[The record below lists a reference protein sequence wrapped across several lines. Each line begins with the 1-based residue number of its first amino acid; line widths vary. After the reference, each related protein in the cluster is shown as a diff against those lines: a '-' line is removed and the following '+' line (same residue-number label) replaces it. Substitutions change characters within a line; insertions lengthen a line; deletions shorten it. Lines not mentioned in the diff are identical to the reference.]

1 MVSNGLSDLLSNEN
15 TGQGDFPGN
24 GLARLLDE
32 PAKPKAQDP
41 TAAPAGGAAAG
52 TSVSMPPSASVADF
66 VKNAMPAAQRV
77 AKRLNVPVEAV
88 IGQWGLETGWGKSV
102 IPGTN
107 NLGNIKDFRG
117 GGVSAKD
124 NQNGSVDKYRQY
136 GSVDEFADDFANLL
150 AGGRYKAVPG
160 TKDAQAYFATLKAA
174 GYAEDGEY
182 VAKGTAA
189 AKMVADAIGK
199 GAGAQAGAP
208 DLAKAPKWDDIT
220 RKAEFK
226 ALSDAEKA
234 EAKKAYF
241 DYWVAP
247 HAGDQADSLREQFM
261 AKSDTPGL
269 GQRLSEGLDGLNE
282 RAGAAIKG
290 MFKSE
295 PALLERPNAD
305 VPKNE
310 AASMAPVRPEVRAKF
325 NTTWDSATPQQR
337 EAMAAQP
344 GWVGMLARERAGI
357 YGQPGEQLTKTGQQF
372 DPRVESRREALIA
385 GGEDARAAATFA
397 RLGAARGIQPGLET
411 AKLGTI
417 EASEFDFDTKQAF
430 GGDQANGLNNVLAR
444 GLTKGG
450 LGIGKAIT
458 GYGEFLSDVYGLDE
472 TGKTM
477 REGSKWARGKE
488 EAIGQRGSFMERNLE
503 GAISSIAQQL
513 PLLIAGAGAASQMI
527 PLAGMAMQSFGQ
539 EYSDGKARGLDTA
552 QSATRAAA
560 FAAFEVIGER
570 FGLGAQLQAIKG
582 AARGMANDQI
592 IKFMGE
598 SLLKEIPG
606 ELLTTTGQFAVDKWA
621 PAGMALN
628 PNATLSDYIK
638 QVADTIAQ
646 TVMQGGMMTAGTTG
660 VSTAVRHMQ
669 DNGPTNGQ
677 LEGEANNARD
687 RALGAWETNGLS
699 AGAQPGA
706 QATPRAEPTMT
717 PHQTVQDADQIVREL
732 AEQAGVP
739 LETVLPQSV
748 VAPVTVAPA
757 PPPAET
763 PAQAQAQGQDEITD
777 ADVMAFAESRY
788 RALRD
793 KAEGG
798 VSLVPGDEGMV
809 EQQTPGVA
817 LSEVEQRELDALDQM
832 GNDPAAVRT
841 LYGFDG
847 QRTEVAATPAPEIAS
862 APAEVDADIPG
873 FGDTQGNGI
882 APNWDDLDAEA
893 TTEESSAVEIDAP
906 AQDAGTATEGAGV
919 SQPPQVQPKPK
930 TEKEARAQKDYGDKW
945 FGSADKAQAFIAKQ
959 GIGESHEIAQDGKKF
974 TIKKKGT
981 PNGTQANQAQQ
992 AGAQQQE
999 AGDQGSDA
1007 QAGAGAQG
1015 PGVPATGRPDV
1026 QADGLNGIKLTPA
1039 QKREIEAGGTGFV
1052 GELGESARS
1061 SLQAMRNNPK
1071 VPVIKTDANGSYFN
1085 DELPQYTDIGNG
1097 FSVRGYSVRGDVK
1110 QEIKLPNGMVIT
1122 RTLKS
1127 DGSITGS
1134 AEGNYDQIVM
1144 GKGFAEAEKM
1154 VADYFAGR
1162 QAAAQ
1167 TQALPTPKAEAQ
1179 EPVDSLHN
1187 PGKPDPKNS
1196 AAMDELD
1203 GFKPGDT
1210 VDVDGRTIG
1219 RSTVELV
1226 YRRQM
1231 AGLGAIPMARVV
1243 GANGKKLDVLL
1254 SELTRTEQKPEAPTP
1269 VAADDFD
1276 AMFDDVLAEELA
1288 KDEAKKPVKPKTE
1301 KEAKAKRAEGIVR
1314 EMTEEGRA
1322 KDGKPLNGGDVFRT
1336 LSGRT
1341 TTPYPKQ
1348 QGQRYASD
1356 WLIENAK
1363 AEAQARGDD
1372 FNTTG
1377 FGAVTKLKGGNLT
1390 EADRDSAL
1398 MYLFGQQPAVVPS
1411 ILKPLASAGKN
1422 SASALGNAIDGLGAL
1437 FGGGGKLSSGFTF
1450 DEDTYAK
1457 AKPLFKAA
1465 VANMGDAGKD
1475 LREAMRAVIRMVL
1488 DKFGAQAAQNMKPY
1502 AVRFVEEIST
1512 GEKVA
1517 TPPAVPQNETDT
1529 QEDQANE
1536 QPTEPQP
1543 VPEGSGTESQS
1554 DVAPGDSDSE
1564 SLDDGL
1570 AGNGD
1575 GSDLAGGVPAGTDQ
1589 AGARGKKGAGRGDG
1603 DAPGAARDRAGK
1615 RAESGAAESDDHVID
1630 ADDIGKGG
1638 LTKKFADNI
1647 AAITVLKAMEAEGR
1661 VATPAERK
1669 TLAKHAGW
1677 GALKGPFD
1685 AENKAWA
1692 KQHAQLK
1699 ELLTDAEF
1707 RAARASTLDAHY
1719 TSPVAVG
1726 AMYAA
1731 LARIGFKGG
1740 RVLEPSVG
1748 IGNFFGLMPTAMRN
1762 ASNLHGVE
1770 LDSLTSRMVAALY
1783 PKAKIAK
1790 ATAFEDFDVP
1800 AEFFDVVIGNPPF
1813 GNTPITDAARSQY
1826 SGFTVHN
1833 YFLAKAIDKLRPG
1846 GVMAVVVTHNFL
1858 DAADGRA
1865 RKWIGQRANLVGAV
1879 RLPNTAFKENAGTSV
1894 VTDILIFQKKGE
1906 GETTDIAPWQD
1917 VVGQQNTNPK
1927 TGEVVEHKVN
1937 QLFVGRPD
1945 LVLGKPSAAG
1955 TMHSA
1960 NEYTVEMDGDIK
1972 EGLDA
1977 WVKTLTADQYQ
1988 NIDRSSDKAIVA
2000 MSVPDGIKVGSFY
2013 VDASGKV
2020 MRRGEDVM
2028 GNKTAIPWDAKSET
2042 ALARMKGMV
2051 AIREAL
2057 RTQMRLERSVDATE
2071 QDIEANRATLNKL
2084 YDDFLKKFK
2093 HLNSTTNRSIFLD
2106 DTEAHLVQAL
2116 EFDYDRGI
2124 GDTAAAKDGIEAR
2137 EPSAKKADIF
2147 LRRVAFPPQDFM
2159 TVTTAK
2165 DALLASLNYRGSVD
2179 AAYMQEVYSKSL
2191 DKIVEELGD
2200 VVYQDPQNGLV
2211 IADEY
2216 LSGDVKTKLAEAK
2229 EAAKS
2234 NPAMGRNVAALEK
2247 VIPKDK
2253 KPSEIAVSL
2262 GASFVPA
2269 SVYEEF
2275 AKHITGTGMK
2285 AGYLKATG
2293 QWLLAFE
2300 TGADQALNRGKYGT
2314 SDLSAQNLMELTMM
2328 GRGAVVKHTVKNLDG
2343 STTTI
2348 VLEKETEAAREKQNA
2363 IKQEWQKWIWDQPAR
2378 AESLV
2383 SIYNDTMNRLVARK
2397 FDGAHMTFPGKN
2409 PTINLLEHQ
2418 KNGVW
2423 RGLQSGQ
2430 ILYDHVVGAGKT
2442 FQMVALAMEMRR
2454 LGIARKPLFVV
2465 PNHLTL
2471 QWRSEFT
2478 RLYPGSNV
2486 LAAAPE
2492 DFSKD
2497 KRERMFAK
2505 IVTGDWDAVIIG
2517 HSSLKKIG
2525 LPVETEKAVLQEQ
2538 IDEIAEAIEAM
2549 KRQRGDRRI
2558 VGDME
2563 RIRKTLDAKMKE
2575 KLAAIGKRS
2584 KVLTFDELG
2593 IDAMAVDEMHEFK
2606 NLTYNS
2612 TMDRNPGMGN
2622 PAGSGKAFDMFVKV
2636 RWLFDTFGEK
2646 VPFVT
2651 ATGTPV
2657 SNSLVEM
2664 YNIQRYMQ
2672 YPTLKASGLHVFDAW
2687 AKQFGSVESVYEVAP
2702 SGSGYRQS
2710 TRFAKFTNLP
2720 ALMGLYNSFADTI
2733 TLDDLK
2739 AQEEAQ
2745 GKKFPVPRV
2754 QGGRPTLIVAKR
2766 SPAVAAL
2773 MGVPKAQLDEQGR
2786 VKFGV
2791 DLDGEVTF
2799 EAAEEGKFKLRVGTN
2814 DLGVFATKEDATL
2827 KLVELAMSPVVSVEP
2842 GSILGRFANLRTLT
2856 KETKGKVNA
2865 LSLTGEANK
2874 AGLDYRLI
2882 DPGAADFPGSK
2893 INLAVGKMME
2903 IYKQWTADKGA
2914 QLVFCDMSIP
2924 LSARA
2929 SYANKARRLYVR
2941 DESSALSMKRG
2952 TMHAAAGHEQLP
2964 FFVVQRGT
2972 GKDDKRFDVYDAASG
2987 VLIAQD
2993 LKDRAGAIDAA
3004 TALLSNEDNRA
3015 AWIAKR
3021 EAAGEISPEAV
3032 DEYNNDNDVEVEDAG
3047 AFFLRDDIAGMSGS
3061 AKFSVYDDIK
3071 AKLMAKG
3078 VPEREIAFIHDYASP
3093 TAKAKLFK
3101 AVKDGDV
3108 RFLLGSTPKMGAGT
3122 NVQDRLVGL
3131 HHIDAPWRPSDLEQR
3146 EGRIIRRDN
3155 KLYMRDPDGFEVFIG
3170 RYATE
3175 QTYDTR
3181 RWQILEH
3188 KARGIEQL
3196 RNYDGTANEIEDIDG
3211 EAATSAD
3218 MKAAASG
3225 DPLIL
3230 EETKHR
3236 TDVKRL
3242 ERLQA
3247 AHQDEIVSMN
3257 WRANDAQR
3265 FADERGPAQV
3275 ALIKQQI
3282 ETAAK
3287 HQPDAEGFSPI
3298 HVEGS
3303 NPSKDKDAAH
3313 KALQSAY
3320 ERVRNHMT
3328 DRVGIEYR
3336 GMSFA
3341 FEAYLGDVILRTPT
3355 GQAGRWDTR
3364 DLFSPSGMVQRL
3376 KNYVD
3381 RLPALAD
3388 DVKAEIEKQAKAAE
3402 DMRKQ
3407 AEQPFAQAG
3416 DLQNARE
3423 AHKRVQR
3430 ALMAKGPAVPD
3441 NQKGLVRD
3449 AMDEQIER
3457 LRELGIDEQILS
3469 EFLGSDKAMKFSA
3482 TDSAEGYT
3490 GQDEKAQVHPQK
3502 TERSARNIRQLQRG
3516 VVAYLR
3522 DNGQTVDDRV
3532 QPYIGVDVRAAQEIR
3547 AISQVFGIEVQWF
3560 TLAEGLTPEQ
3570 KRQFGGFDGAN
3581 MGGVQYLN
3589 AKKSDRPHLAVLGHE
3604 LAHQMRKDSPDLYA
3618 EFVDSVNR
3626 YIKPGEYKKFL
3637 NLAVARDAK
3646 DPREEFSG
3654 EVLSD
3659 LFMERN
3665 FWISLGERSPG
3676 LLAKVADMVTRLVE
3690 QLMQAVGYTK
3700 RSAPYVSDFN
3710 KVMEIA
3716 ADVMTRYAG
3725 QKMKAAGDGEISFS
3739 RTDDPESAPNI
3750 VRRVQNNMIQFFGN
3764 SQKDTGLNTFNAYDK
3779 TVGSQYNKALKDK
3792 HFGRVYQLLLG
3803 MQNHVSMAAMRA
3815 AQLAPGIMPAVDDIK
3830 GAAKALF
3837 SKRKQGSLDKATEA
3851 IFLGTLDGATVMD
3864 GKVWA
3869 KAEFMGRFGDETAW
3883 ALYQQTRAAID
3894 ASLDEV
3900 ASAEAYNMAS
3910 KFLAKDMRAQVIAQ
3924 PGDAEVLIL
3933 NHLEKQLAMARLAVS
3948 MAEKT
3953 GDEQQANEMAA
3964 ARDSIKATIQQVE
3977 GIFVTAKN
3985 LKLAG
3990 YAPLMRFGKYT
4001 VEAKEIDPMTGMVER
4016 DENGRPITLFFGRYE
4031 SEKEARKVE
4040 AALRNEYEGDDA
4052 VAITAGT
4059 YNSDR
4064 HELYTGVT
4072 PETLE
4077 LFAEATG
4084 MGDMADE
4091 FIRLAKSDRSA
4102 MKRQLERK
4110 GTPGFSQD
4118 LPRVLSSFITSN
4130 ARHAAQRLYMSAIN
4144 QAVKRIPKEKGD
4156 VQQEAQKLRNFVLN
4170 PDDAGAVSSSLM
4182 FAWFLGGSVAAAA
4195 VNMTQPLMV
4204 TLPFLTQFTT
4214 VANASAL
4221 LTKSMPVAFGKAEI
4235 KDKELRDGLERASLE
4250 GVVDAQEIFHL
4261 YSMGSN
4267 QLVKGNRGQAALT
4280 LWGAMFSGVEK
4291 INRRMTFIAA
4301 WNLAKERGEKNPY
4314 AFAVRAVN
4322 QTQGIYNKVNRPNIA
4337 RTWGG
4342 RMVMTYKGY
4351 SLMVGELMVR
4361 MWKSGPQGKKAVMIM
4376 LAMLFLA
4383 AGEEGL
4389 PMSKALDDLIDTIG
4403 QLLGF
4408 DTNMRRWKR
4417 RTAHELMGKEWGDA
4431 FLYGGSAWLP
4441 LDFGG
4446 RLGLGQMLPGTEI
4459 LKPSSGIF
4467 NMRAI
4472 GELVGPTAGAGGQ
4485 IGDAAEAS
4493 FEGNYGKAVQNASPK
4508 AVRDLLAGLEMATR
4522 GQATDAR
4529 GRKVEDVGLKEAGV
4543 KAIGFQPT
4551 KVAMAHRRTMPIQ
4564 QDIALQGKRE
4574 AAIVAKW
4581 ARAAMDGDQKGV
4593 EAAIAERDAW
4603 NERNPDTPIVI
4614 SKQQIVGRVK
4624 TMRAEKDTRT
4634 FKTAPK
4640 EMRGRV
4646 GLDLLDE

>member
-24 GLARLLDE
+24 GLARLLDD

-41 TAAPAGGAAAG
+41 TAPPAGGAAAG
-52 TSVSMPPSASVADF
+52 ASVSMPPSASVADF

-124 NQNGSVDKYRQY
+124 NANGKVDKYRQY
-136 GSVDEFADDFANLL
+136 ASVDEFADDFANLL
-150 AGGRYKAVPG
+150 ANSNYKAVPG
-160 TKDAQAYFATLKAA
+160 TKDAQSYFAALKAA
-174 GYAEDGEY
+174 RYAEDPDY
-182 VAKGTAA
+182 VAKGASA

-199 GAGAQAGAP
+199 DAGAQAGAP
-208 DLAKAPKWDDIT
+208 DLAKAPKWGDIT
-220 RKAEFK
+220 GKAEFK

-241 DYWVAP
+241 DYWIAP
-247 HAGDQADSLREQFM
+247 QAGDQADSLREQFM

-282 RAGAAIKG
+282 RAASAIKG

-325 NTTWDSATPQQR
+325 NTAWNSATPQQR

-477 REGSKWARGKE
+477 RAGSKWARGKE

-527 PLAGMAMQSFGQ
+527 PLAGMGMQVFGQ

-560 FAAFEVIGER
+560 FAAFEIIGER

-757 PPPAET
+757 PAPAE
-763 PAQAQAQGQDEITD
+763 AQAQAQGQDEITD

-798 VSLVPGDEGMV
+798 VSLVPGDDGMV
-809 EQQTPGVA
+809 EQQIPGVA

-832 GNDPAAVRT
+832 GNNPAAVRT

-873 FGDTQGNGI
+873 FGDVQSNGI
-882 APNWDDLDAEA
+882 APNWDDLDVQA

-906 AQDAGTATEGAGV
+906 AQDAGTATEGGGV
-919 SQPPQVQPKPK
+919 SQPTQARDLSTSAPVAKIQQAAEDSLADLNVERKRREDAGETIDYKDFQKRQYTAVQSAVSANAEALADEIMAGADKDGIRSLERDIENGRPLNLVAVVDQSTTPNAGAIMTNQDVQAAVLARLQKTAPTAPK

-959 GIGESHEIAQDGKKF
+959 GIGESHEVAQDGKKF

-981 PNGTQANQAQQ
+981 PNGTQATQAQQ

-1007 QAGAGAQG
+1007 QAGAGTQG
-1015 PGVPATGRPDV
+1015 PGVPATGRTDA
-1026 QADGLNGIKLTPA
+1026 QADGLKGAAPGARMNG
-1039 QKREIEAGGTGFV
+1039 
-1052 GELGESARS
+1052 
-1061 SLQAMRNNPK
+1061 
-1071 VPVIKTDANGSYFN
+1071 
-1085 DELPQYTDIGNG
+1085 
-1097 FSVRGYSVRGDVK
+1097 
-1110 QEIKLPNGMVIT
+1110 
-1122 RTLKS
+1122 
-1127 DGSITGS
+1127 
-1134 AEGNYDQIVM
+1134 
-1144 GKGFAEAEKM
+1144 EAE
-1154 VADYFAGR
+1154 R
-1162 QAAAQ
+1162 AAADRLEKLIEQ
-1167 TQALPTPKAEAQ
+1167 IPPNALPRAAGAKMILRSVVEQ
-1179 EPVDSLHN
+1179 LR
-1187 PGKPDPKNS
+1187 KPRTAISVEDMLETAIDRLYADKYVPQSEVVIDVLDAIDRRNGQQ
-1196 AAMDELD
+1196 DELD
-1203 GFKPGDT
+1203 AEMRGYEDKASGNAEQEPTG
-1210 VDVDGRTIG
+1210 
-1219 RSTVELV
+1219 LV
-1226 YRRQM
+1226 
-1231 AGLGAIPMARVV
+1231 A
-1243 GANGKKLDVLL
+1243 
-1254 SELTRTEQKPEAPTP
+1254 TP
-1269 VAADDFD
+1269 AAADDFD

-1301 KEAKAKRAEGIVR
+1301 KEAKAKRDTR
-1314 EMTEEGRA
+1314 EAG
-1322 KDGKPLNGGDVFRT
+1322 
-1336 LSGRT
+1336 
-1341 TTPYPKQ
+1341 
-1348 QGQRYASD
+1348 
-1356 WLIENAK
+1356 
-1363 AEAQARGDD
+1363 EA
-1372 FNTTG
+1372 
-1377 FGAVTKLKGGNLT
+1377 
-1390 EADRDSAL
+1390 
-1398 MYLFGQQPAVVPS
+1398 
-1411 ILKPLASAGKN
+1411 LASAGKN
-1422 SASALGNAIDGLGAL
+1422 SAAALGNAIDGLGAL
-1437 FGGGGKLSSGFTF
+1437 FGGAGKLSSGFTF

-1457 AKPLFKAA
+1457 AKPLFNAA

-1512 GEKVA
+1512 TEKVA

-1554 DVAPGDSDSE
+1554 DVAPGNSDSE

-1575 GSDLAGGVPAGTDQ
+1575 GSDLAGGVPTGTDQ
-1589 AGARGKKGAGRGDG
+1589 AGARGKKGAGRVDG

-1669 TLAKHAGW
+1669 ILAKYAGW

-1699 ELLTDAEF
+1699 DMLTDAEF

-1731 LARIGFKGG
+1731 LERIGFKGG

-1790 ATAFEDFDVP
+1790 ATAFEDYDVP

-1833 YFLAKAIDKLRPG
+1833 YFLAKGIDKLRPG

-1865 RKWIGQRANLVGAV
+1865 RKWIGQRANLVGAA

-1906 GETTDIAPWQD
+1906 GETTDIAQWQD

-1927 TGEVVEHKVN
+1927 TDEVVEHKVN

-1977 WVKTLTADQYQ
+1977 WVKALPVSLYE

-2000 MSVPDGIKVGSFY
+2000 MSVPDGVKVGSFY
-2013 VDASGKV
+2013 VDDSGKV

-2042 ALARMKGMV
+2042 PLARMKGMV

-2093 HLNSTTNRSIFLD
+2093 HLNSITNRSIFLD

-2124 GDTAAAKDGIEAR
+2124 GDATAAKDGIEAR

-2179 AAYMQEVYSKSL
+2179 AAYMQEVYGKSL
-2191 DKIVEELGD
+2191 DKIIEELGD
-2200 VVYQDPQNGLV
+2200 VIYQDPQAGLV

-2300 TGADQALNRGKYGT
+2300 TGADLALNRGKYGT

-2328 GRGAVVKHTVKNLDG
+2328 GRGAVVKQTIKNLDG

-2486 LAAAPE
+2486 LAATPE

-2799 EAAEEGKFKLRVGTN
+2799 EAAEDGKFKLRVGN
-2814 DLGVFATKEDATL
+2814 SDLGIFATKEDATL

-2941 DESSALSMKRG
+2941 DESSALAMKRG

-3004 TALLSNEDNRA
+3004 TAILSNEDNRA

-3021 EAAGEISPEAV
+3021 EVAGEISPEAI

-3225 DPLIL
+3225 DPMIL

-3328 DRVGIEYR
+3328 DRVGVEYR

-3355 GQAGRWDTR
+3355 GQGGRWDAR

-3449 AMDEQIER
+3449 AMDQQIER

-3532 QPYIGVDVRAAQEIR
+3532 QPYVGVDVRAAQEIR

-3560 TLAEGLTPEQ
+3560 ALAEGLTPEQ

-3581 MGGVQYLN
+3581 LGGVQYLN
-3589 AKKSDRPHLAVLGHE
+3589 AKKGDRPHLAILGHE

-3637 NLAVARDAK
+3637 TLAVARDAK

-3659 LFMERN
+3659 LFMERD
-3665 FWISLGERSPG
+3665 FWLSLGERSPG

-3725 QKMKAAGDGEISFS
+3725 QKVKPAGEGEISFS
-3739 RTDDPESAPNI
+3739 RTDDKDSAPNI

-3864 GKVWA
+3864 GKVWS
-3869 KAEFMGRFGDETAW
+3869 KAEFMDRFGDETAW
-3883 ALYQQTRAAID
+3883 ALYQQARAAID

-3924 PGDAEVLIL
+3924 PGSAEGLIL
-3933 NHLEKQLAMARLAVS
+3933 GHLEKQLAMTRLAVS

-3964 ARDSIKATIQQVE
+3964 ARDSIKATIRQVE
-3977 GIFVTAKN
+3977 AIFVTAKN

-4001 VEAKEIDPMTGMVER
+4001 VEVKAIDPMTGNVER
-4016 DENGRPITLFFGRYE
+4016 DENGKQITHFFGRYE

-4130 ARHAAQRLYMSAIN
+4130 ARHAAQRLYMTSIN

-4214 VANASAL
+4214 VAKASAL
-4221 LTKSMPVAFGKAEI
+4221 LTKAMPAAFGKAEI
-4235 KDKELRDGLERASLE
+4235 TDKELREGLERASLE

-4417 RTAHELMGKEWGDA
+4417 RTAHEIMGKEWGDA

-4508 AVRDLLAGLEMATR
+4508 AVRDVLAGLEMATR

-4529 GRKVEDVGLKEAGV
+4529 GRKVEDVGLTEAGV

-4603 NERNPDTPIVI
+4603 NARNPDTPIVI
-4614 SKQQIVGRVK
+4614 SKQQILGRVK
-4624 TMRAEKDTRT
+4624 TMRAEKDTRM